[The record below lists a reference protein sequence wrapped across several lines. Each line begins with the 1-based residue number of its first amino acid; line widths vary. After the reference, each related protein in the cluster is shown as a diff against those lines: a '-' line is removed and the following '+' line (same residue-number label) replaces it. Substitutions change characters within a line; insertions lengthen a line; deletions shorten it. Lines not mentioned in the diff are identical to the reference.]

1 MSINN
6 LNPRI
11 QAINEITGILKGD
24 NYKSLAYEDP
34 FYRSLVG
41 EAIRRL
47 GEINFYLKKYIKKP
61 LKTEQSHIKANLI
74 IGATQ
79 IIYMRVPAY
88 AAVNDSVE
96 IAKKSSPHHVKFIN
110 AILRQLSRDFEDN
123 KLDKSNLLMNIPTE
137 IMNKWK
143 KVFSKSQLTKIMKQH
158 LVIPPAL
165 DISIS
170 PKEDINEWETNLKGE
185 ILGSNNIRLID
196 SYGKINKIHGYHEGK
211 WWIQDIAS
219 QLPVKI
225 LLSKIKQNTN
235 VIDLCAAPGGKTA
248 QLLTNNLKVTS
259 VESNNKRAKILEE
272 NLNRL
277 NLKTKLIIKDATQYK
292 PEKLADA
299 ILLDAPCTSSGTMRK
314 NPDILWRLSYKKGNY
329 FSHMES
335 VIKIQRDL
343 LDSAS
348 KMLKSRGVLIY
359 SVCSLEKEEGENQI
373 VDFIKKNSKFIIDP
387 IKESEIDITKK
398 AITKEGFIKTLPF
411 FSSER
416 GGMDGFFIARLIK
429 RTN

>member
-1 MSINN
+1 MSNNN

-11 QAINEITGILKGD
+11 QAVKEITAILKGD
-24 NYKSLAYEDP
+24 NYKPLVYEDP
-34 FYRSLVG
+34 FYRSLAG
-41 EAIRRL
+41 GAIRRL
-47 GEINFYLKKYIKKP
+47 GEINFYIKKYIKKP
-61 LKTEQSHIKANLI
+61 LKTELSHVKANLI

-110 AILRQLSRDFEDN
+110 AILRQLSRDFENN
-123 KLDKSNLLMNIPTE
+123 KLNETNVLMNIPIE

-143 KVFSKSQLTKIMKQH
+143 NIFSEEQLIKIVNQH

-165 DISIS
+165 DISIA
-170 PKEDINEWETNLKGE
+170 PKEDINKWKINLKGK
-185 ILGSNNIRLID
+185 ILGSNNIRLIN
-196 SYGKINKIHGYHEGK
+196 SNGKINKIYGYDEGK
-211 WWIQDIAS
+211 WWIQDIAA

-225 LLSKIKQNTN
+225 LLSKIKQNSN

-259 VESNNKRAKILEE
+259 LESNNKRTKILKE

-277 NLKTKLIIKDATQYK
+277 NLKTKLILKDATQYK

-299 ILLDAPCTSSGTMRK
+299 VLLDAPCTSSGTLRK
-314 NPDILWRLSYKKGNY
+314 NPDILWRLSHKKGNY
-329 FSHMES
+329 FSHMRSLIE
-335 VIKIQRDL
+335 IQRAL

-348 KMLKSRGVLIY
+348 KMIKSGGFIIY

-387 IKESEIDITKK
+387 IKESEIDIAKK

-411 FSSER
+411 FNSEE
-416 GGMDGFFIARLIK
+416 GGMDGFFIARLTKI
-429 RTN
+429 N

>member
-1 MSINN
+1 MSNNN

-11 QAINEITGILKGD
+11 QAVKEITAILKGD
-24 NYKSLAYEDP
+24 NYKPLVYEDP
-34 FYRSLVG
+34 FYRSLAG
-41 EAIRRL
+41 GAIRRL
-47 GEINFYLKKYIKKP
+47 GEINFYIKKYIKKP
-61 LKTEQSHIKANLI
+61 LKTELSHVKANLI
-74 IGATQ
+74 IGAAQ

-110 AILRQLSRDFEDN
+110 AILRQLSRDFENN
-123 KLDKSNLLMNIPTE
+123 KLNETNVLMNIPIE

-143 KVFSKSQLTKIMKQH
+143 NIFSEEQLIKIVNQH

-165 DISIS
+165 DISIA
-170 PKEDINEWETNLKGE
+170 PKEDINKWKINLKGK
-185 ILGSNNIRLID
+185 ILGSNNIRLIN
-196 SYGKINKIHGYHEGK
+196 SYGKINKIHGYDQGK
-211 WWIQDIAS
+211 WWIQDIAA

-225 LLSKIKQNTN
+225 LLSKIKHNTN

-259 VESNNKRAKILEE
+259 LESNNKRTKILKE

-277 NLKTKLIIKDATQYK
+277 NLKTKLIVKDATQYK

-299 ILLDAPCTSSGTMRK
+299 LLLDAPCTSSGTLRK

-329 FSHMES
+329 FSHMRS
-335 VIKIQRDL
+335 VIEIQRGL

-348 KMLKSRGVLIY
+348 KMLKPGGFLIY
-359 SVCSLEKEEGENQI
+359 SVCSMEKEEGENQI

-398 AITKEGFIKTLPF
+398 AITKDGFIKTLPF
-411 FSSER
+411 FSSEE

-429 RTN
+429 IN

>member
-1 MSINN
+1 MSNNN

-11 QAINEITGILKGD
+11 QAVKEITAILKGD
-24 NYKSLAYEDP
+24 NYKPLVYEDP
-34 FYRSLVG
+34 FYRSLAG
-41 EAIRRL
+41 GAIRRL

-61 LKTEQSHIKANLI
+61 LKTEQSHIRANLI

-110 AILRQLSRDFEDN
+110 AILRQLSRDFENN
-123 KLDKSNLLMNIPTE
+123 KLNKSNILMNIPIE
-137 IMNKWK
+137 IIDKWK
-143 KVFSKSQLTKIMKQH
+143 NIFSEEQLIKIVNQH

-170 PKEDINEWETNLKGE
+170 PKEDINEWKINLKGK
-185 ILGSNNIRLID
+185 ILGSNNIRLIN
-196 SYGKINKIHGYHEGK
+196 SYGKINKIHGYDKGK
-211 WWIQDIAS
+211 WWIQDIAA

-225 LLSKIKQNTN
+225 LLSKIKKNTN

-259 VESNNKRAKILEE
+259 LESNNKRTKILKE

-277 NLKTKLIIKDATQYK
+277 NLTTKLIVKDAAQYK

-299 ILLDAPCTSSGTMRK
+299 VLLDAPCTSSGTLRK

-329 FSHMES
+329 FSHMRS
-335 VIKIQRDL
+335 VIDIQRGL

-348 KMLKSRGVLIY
+348 KMLKSGGILIY

-411 FSSER
+411 FNSEE
-416 GGMDGFFIARLIK
+416 GGMDGFFIARIIK
-429 RTN
+429 IN

>member
-1 MSINN
+1 MSNNN

-11 QAINEITGILKGD
+11 QAVKEITAILKGD
-24 NYKSLAYEDP
+24 NYKPPFYEDP
-34 FYRSLVG
+34 FYRSLAG

-61 LKTEQSHIKANLI
+61 LKTEQSHVKANLI
-74 IGATQ
+74 IGAAQ

-96 IAKKSSPHHVKFIN
+96 IAKKNSPHHVKFIN
-110 AILRQLSRDFEDN
+110 AILRQLSRDFENN
-123 KLDKSNLLMNIPTE
+123 KLNKSNVLMNIPIE

-143 KVFSKSQLTKIMKQH
+143 NIFSEEQLIKIANQH

-165 DISIS
+165 DISIC
-170 PKEDINEWETNLKGE
+170 PKENINKWKINLKGK
-185 ILGSNNIRLID
+185 ILGSNNIRLIN
-196 SYGKINKIHGYHEGK
+196 SYGKINKIHGYDQGK
-211 WWIQDIAS
+211 WWIQDIAA

-225 LLSKIKQNTN
+225 LLSKIKHNTN

-259 VESNNKRAKILEE
+259 LESNNKRTKILKE

-277 NLKTKLIIKDATQYK
+277 NLKTKLIVKDATQYK

-299 ILLDAPCTSSGTMRK
+299 LLLDAPCTSSGTLRK

-329 FSHMES
+329 FSHMRS
-335 VIKIQRDL
+335 VIEIQRGL

-348 KMLKSRGVLIY
+348 KMLKPGGFLIY
-359 SVCSLEKEEGENQI
+359 SVCSMEKEEGENQI

-398 AITKEGFIKTLPF
+398 AITTEGFIKTLPF
-411 FSSER
+411 FNSEE
-416 GGMDGFFIARLIK
+416 GGMDGFFIARLTKI
-429 RTN
+429 N

>member
-1 MSINN
+1 MSNNN

-11 QAINEITGILKGD
+11 QAIKEITGILKGD
-24 NYKSLAYEDP
+24 NYKPPFYEDP
-34 FYRSLVG
+34 FYRSLAG

-61 LKTEQSHIKANLI
+61 LKTEQSHVKANLI
-74 IGATQ
+74 IGAAQ

-96 IAKKSSPHHVKFIN
+96 IAKKNSPHHVKFIN
-110 AILRQLSRDFEDN
+110 AILRQLSRDFENN
-123 KLDKSNLLMNIPTE
+123 KLNKSNVLMNIPIE

-143 KVFSKSQLTKIMKQH
+143 NIFSEEQLIKIVNQH

-165 DISIS
+165 DISIC
-170 PKEDINEWETNLKGE
+170 PKENINKWKINLKGK
-185 ILGSNNIRLID
+185 ILGSNNIRLIN
-196 SYGKINKIHGYHEGK
+196 SYGKINKIHGYDQGK
-211 WWIQDIAS
+211 WWIQDIAA

-225 LLSKIKQNTN
+225 LLSKIKHNTN

-259 VESNNKRAKILEE
+259 LESNNKRTKILKE

-277 NLKTKLIIKDATQYK
+277 NLKTKLIVKDATQYK

-299 ILLDAPCTSSGTMRK
+299 LLLDAPCTSSGTLRK

-329 FSHMES
+329 FSHMRS
-335 VIKIQRDL
+335 VIEIQRGL

-348 KMLKSRGVLIY
+348 KMLKPGGFLIY
-359 SVCSLEKEEGENQI
+359 SVCSMEKEEGENQI

-411 FSSER
+411 FNSEE
-416 GGMDGFFIARLIK
+416 GGMDGFFIARLTKI
-429 RTN
+429 N